1 MRFRRFYESLAC
13 VVVALISISCS
24 DLNVDNP
31 APLYVSVSTEKTDY
45 NAGSVAELSVKANS
59 LSGNKCTTLR
69 LNSFDEERGN
79 VSILDSTLSVP
90 TGKMDCKVAY
100 RMPYVST
107 DSLALRITAE
117 VADDGGHY
125 QQASTSVRIISADR
139 YLREQSGITL
149 YAVEGEN
156 RPNGFSF
163 QRGLPIRTS
172 LSDSADIDVFV
183 AYDSSDDSKVLLR
196 RWNTNTKRY
205 FVRANGYNYAKATYQ
220 TVRSVYKASVPYHV
234 VDNIQNDDIII
245 VGDEIEPIAVFKV
258 VAVFDEQGVANDR
271 FVVSM
276 KLVE

>member
-1 MRFRRFYESLAC
+1 MRFRRFYEPLAC

-31 APLYVSVSTEKTDY
+31 APLHVSVSTEKTDY

-125 QQASTSVRIISADR
+125 QQTSTSVRIISADR
-139 YLREQSGITL
+139 YLKEQSGITL

-183 AYDSSDDSKVLLR
+183 AYDSSDDSEVLLR